1 MKWDKIPWHKMVVF
15 LAAWGGGGGDS
26 RMSPRDDPTLSGQGS
41 VCEPVACSLKRL
53 TKVSLRQQN
62 RGGVTSQH

>member
-1 MKWDKIPWHKMVVF
+1 MGQDP
-15 LAAWGGGGGDS
+15 LAQNGCVSCGPGRGGGDS